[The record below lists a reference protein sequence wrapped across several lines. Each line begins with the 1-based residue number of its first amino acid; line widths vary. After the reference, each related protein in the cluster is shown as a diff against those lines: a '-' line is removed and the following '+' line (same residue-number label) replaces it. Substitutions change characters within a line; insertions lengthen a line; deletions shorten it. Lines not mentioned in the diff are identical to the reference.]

1 VSGKEDCSLR
11 EACRR
16 ARPLVHEWIDR
27 ALDEVDLTWLESHLS
42 ACPDCAAFA
51 REIARVHDTL
61 ADLPEVPL
69 SDAALREVWS
79 RTVDAGPRW
88 KSWWPPRP
96 VPAAVAAI
104 ALAAVALWV
113 TLDGPRTLAPER
125 PSERELVRALAETR
139 YALALASSAIRRS
152 EQAALIEVLRKE
164 VAPALDRIPVRWPSV
179 ETSRRNGT

>member
-1 VSGKEDCSLR
+1 VSGEEDCGLR

-27 ALDEVDLTWLESHLS
+27 TLDEVDLTWLESHLS

-51 REIARVHDTL
+51 REIERVHDTL
-61 ADLPEVPL
+61 ADLPEVPFP
-69 SDAALREVWS
+69 DAALREVWS
-79 RTVDAGPRW
+79 RTADAERWW
-88 KSWWPPRP
+88 KSWWPPSP
-96 VPAAVAAI
+96 IPAAVAAI
-104 ALAAVALWV
+104 ALAAALLWV
-113 TLDGPRTLAPER
+113 TLDARRTFAPER
-125 PSERELVRALAETR
+125 PSERELVQALAETR

-152 EQAALIEVLRKE
+152 EQAALVEVLRKE